1 MLNRL
6 VSKSI
11 VSSFLKNCQFRA
23 IKVRFVGSDIRP
35 PMPASGGNPNISNM
49 SSSPI
54 KSIIN
59 KSSKMIPKPLKKYQ
73 RKLLPSLSS
82 TKKKPA
88 SRRRKSSLFKSNT
101 STSTSLS
108 SSSSKGKRI
117 KRRQQGKKGKR
128 PLALTRRGKKITL
141 GRGRRSVSRARR
153 SFNASRR
160 RRSSSSRRNSS
171 KRSSSPKQDTFYVFE
186 MNDKK
191 K

>member
-1 MLNRL
+1 
-6 VSKSI
+6 
-11 VSSFLKNCQFRA
+11 
-23 IKVRFVGSDIRP
+23 
-35 PMPASGGNPNISNM
+35 MPASGGNPNISNM
-49 SSSPI
+49 SSSSPI

-82 TKKKPA
+82 TKKKSA
-88 SRRRKSSLFKSNT
+88 SRHRKSPLFKSNTST

-117 KRRQQGKKGKR
+117 KRRQQGRKGKR
-128 PLALTRRGKKITL
+128 PLALGRGNKKITL

-171 KRSSSPKQDTFYVFE
+171 KRSSFPKQDTLYIFE